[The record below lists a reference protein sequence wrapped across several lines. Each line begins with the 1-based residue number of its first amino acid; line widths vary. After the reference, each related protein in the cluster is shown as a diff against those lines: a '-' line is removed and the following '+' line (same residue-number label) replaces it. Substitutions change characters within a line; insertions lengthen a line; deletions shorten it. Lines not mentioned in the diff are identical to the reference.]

1 LMVHCGMRNLLR
13 QPQFLLKD
21 IIVDGALRDEESPV

>member
-1 LMVHCGMRNLLR
+1 MRNPLR

-21 IIVDGALRDEESPV
+21 IIVDGALRDEESPVSIE